1 MGYTKDKVSKSTYE
15 DKRYKRE
22 EYNISGPAFV

>member
-15 DKRYKRE
+15 KK
-22 EYNISGPAFV
+22 ST